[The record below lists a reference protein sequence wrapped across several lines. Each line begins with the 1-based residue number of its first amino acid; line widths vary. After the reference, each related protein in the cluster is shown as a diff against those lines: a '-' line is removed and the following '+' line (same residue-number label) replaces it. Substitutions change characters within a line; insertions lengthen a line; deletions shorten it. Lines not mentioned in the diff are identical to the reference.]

1 MRDLE
6 LYSLRMLRRLYGV
19 QFWTHEK
26 SILACGLDRQASSL
40 LGGDRN
46 PAAPMPSH
54 DNVRGADY
62 YGHH

>member
-1 MRDLE
+1 
-6 LYSLRMLRRLYGV
+6 MLRRLYGV

-40 LGGDRN
+40 LGGDRS

-62 YGHH
+62 YH